1 MDKDTTLEV
10 LAWLN
15 HVVGSSSRPPLLL
28 IGGFVIDYGGKGVV
42 AMMRN
47 FRKIRLTVLSAV
59 LGAIFIMSEKSSEAA
74 VVVLETSKG
83 QVEIEMKPEL
93 APNHVARITELV
105 KKGFYDGI
113 IFHRVIP
120 GFMAQT
126 GDPTGT
132 GTGGSGENLNAEFT
146 DYEYVEGTVGMARA
160 MNPNSADS
168 QFFIC
173 FEGCGHLTGQYTVWG
188 QVIDGMDV
196 VRKINEGQPPAK
208 PDKIVSARMKD

>member
-1 MDKDTTLEV
+1 MK
-10 LAWLN
+10 
-15 HVVGSSSRPPLLL
+15 SSQPPLLL
-28 IGGFVIDYGGKGVV
+28 IGGFIIDYGGKGVV

-47 FRKIRLTVLSAV
+47 LQKIRLTVLSAV
-59 LGAIFIMSEKSSEAA
+59 LGAFFIMSEKSSEAA

-105 KKGFYDGI
+105 KQGFYDGI

-188 QVIDGMDV
+188 QVTDGMDV
-196 VRKINEGQPPAK
+196 VRKINEGQPPAE
-208 PDKIVSARMKD
+208 PDQIVSARMKD

>member
-1 MDKDTTLEV
+1 M
-10 LAWLN
+10 WY
-15 HVVGSSSRPPLLL
+15 SRPSRPRLLL
-28 IGGFVIDYGGKGVV
+28 IGGFIIDYGGKGVV

-47 FRKIRLTVLSAV
+47 LQKIRLTVLSAV
-59 LGAIFIMSEKSSEAA
+59 LGAFVIMSEKSSEAA

-105 KKGFYDGI
+105 KQGFYDGI

-188 QVIDGMDV
+188 QVTDGMDV
-196 VRKINEGQPPAK
+196 VRKINEGQPPAE
-208 PDKIVSARMKD
+208 PDQIVSARMKD